1 MKKRIISFVIVFSLI
16 SCAVTARV
24 GYIAYNNSADAGTF
38 VNSYT
43 LSVAKKELTIYDCNK
58 RKLNYLN
65 KKYAVVI
72 RPNKECISE
81 LKKVF
86 SEYQCQNIIDDL
98 KSGFPVV
105 RFTKEKV
112 DCKYLKFYEVYDKYS
127 DNQLCAHLISSASS
141 GIENYIG
148 TEQFELKIS
157 FPQDANGRIL
167 SGSEGE
173 LVSNYDTDKGVCLT
187 IDSSIQRICEKALGN
202 KKGAVVVTDV
212 KTGNILALASG
223 PRLDLTNPE
232 NANNDYLNRAINSY
246 AVGSVFKI
254 FVAACALENN
264 INPTYECTGK
274 IKIHDTEF
282 HCSDS
287 TVHGKQNMKKALAN
301 SCNCYF
307 INLALKIGSERIIEF
322 ADKLGFGCAQEI
334 YPSFFTKSGILPA
347 PSTDGQTALLGFGQ
361 GRLSATPIQV
371 AAAIGAIAN
380 NGIFHSPN
388 LRQCD
393 ISDNSE
399 KINILPPSKGIRVM
413 SEKTAQTLCE
423 YMKYVVTNGTAS
435 SAQSK
440 SNKSAGKTSTA
451 QTGIY
456 ENGEELYN
464 AWFAGFYPCDN
475 PKYSITIL
483 REAAISGSID
493 CCPIFKTIVDN
504 LEFSD

>member
-1 MKKRIISFVIVFSLI
+1 MKRRIISFVIAFSII
-16 SCAVTARV
+16 SCTVTARV
-24 GYIAYNNSADAGTF
+24 GYIAYSNRTAAGSA

-43 LSVAKKELTIYDCNK
+43 LSIAKKELTIYDCNK
-58 RKLNYLN
+58 RKLNYESS
-65 KKYAVVI
+65 KYAVVI
-72 RPNKECISE
+72 RPNKECMSE
-81 LKKVF
+81 INSVF
-86 SEYQCQNIIDDL
+86 SEYQCQKIIEDL

-105 RFTKEKV
+105 RYTKNKV
-112 DCKYLKFYEVYDKYS
+112 NCKYLKFYEIYDKYS

-148 TEQFELKIS
+148 TEKFELKIS

-173 LVSNYDTDKGVCLT
+173 LKSNYNTDKGVCLT
-187 IDSSIQRICEKALGN
+187 IDSSIQRICENALGN

-223 PRLDLTNPE
+223 PKLDLINPE
-232 NANNDYLNRAINSY
+232 NTGNDFLNRAINAY

-254 FVAACALENN
+254 VVAACALENN
-264 INPTYECTGK
+264 INPNYECVGK
-274 IKIHDTEF
+274 IRIHDTEF

-307 INLALKIGSERIIEF
+307 INLALRIGSEKITEF
-322 ADKLGFGCAQEI
+322 AKKLGFGTAHEI
-334 YPSFFTKSGILPA
+334 YPSFFSKSGILPT

-361 GRLSATPIQV
+361 GKLSATPVQV
-371 AAAIGAIAN
+371 AAAVGAIAN
-380 NGIFHSPN
+380 NGIYHSPN
-388 LRQCD
+388 LRLCD
-393 ISDNSE
+393 ISENSE
-399 KINILPPSKGIRVM
+399 RINIQPESEGIRAV
-413 SEKTAQTLCE
+413 SQKTAQNLCE
-423 YMKYVVTNGTAS
+423 YMKYVVTDGTAL

-451 QTGIY
+451 QTGIFK
-456 ENGEELYN
+456 NGEELYN

-475 PKYSITIL
+475 PKYSITVL
-483 REAAISGSID
+483 REEAISGSID